1 MKYYKTHL
9 QQQHRNNIDLA
20 CKMYPVLDK
29 KSLKKHEEE
38 LYNESYLPRY
48 LLKELNIPKYYEN
61 LKKNNQYGKYLK
73 QFFKYPHNLQ
83 SDIEV
88 EEFYEWVQ
96 KHEKYKE
103 LLDVDNYN
111 ELTDI
116 LDMLNQIQQNIIKQ
130 IKEAEDSH
138 G

>member
-1 MKYYKTHL
+1 MKNYKTHL

-29 KSLKKHEEE
+29 ESLKKHEEE
-38 LYNESYLPRY
+38 LYGESYLPRY

-73 QFFKYPHNLQ
+73 QFLKYPHNLQ
-83 SDIEV
+83 SDLEV

-103 LLDVDNYN
+103 LLDMDNYN

-130 IKEAEDSH
+130 IKE
-138 G
+138 

>member
-1 MKYYKTHL
+1 MKNYKFHL

-20 CKMYPVLDK
+20 CKTYPILDK

-61 LKKNNQYGKYLK
+61 LKRNNQYKEYLK
-73 QFFKYPHNLQ
+73 QFLKYPHNAQ
-83 SDIEV
+83 SDLEV
-88 EEFYEWVQ
+88 KEFHEWVQ
-96 KHEKYKE
+96 KHEKYKG
-103 LLDVDNYN
+103 LLNVDNYN

-116 LDMLNQIQQNIIKQ
+116 LDMLNRIQQNIIKQ